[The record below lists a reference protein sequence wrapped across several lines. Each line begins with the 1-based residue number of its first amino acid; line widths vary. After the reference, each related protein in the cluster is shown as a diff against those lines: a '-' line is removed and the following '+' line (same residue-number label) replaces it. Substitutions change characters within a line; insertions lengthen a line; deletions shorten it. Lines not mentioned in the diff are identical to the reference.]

1 MDCSSLVLTSR
12 ERSDTG
18 QPVKAQHSQHCS
30 THRSPRRFPAYK
42 LADSTSYAVPQS
54 PIVKSPS
61 ALAHSR
67 PQNSSPSSAH
77 PRSSRLQTRPPT
89 MPRHKARNSDTIT
102 DEDLELGTLLPRHA
116 IRALSPR
123 PLPDRSAPPLCANC
137 EAFCSSGAG
146 SSSTTT
152 TMSGSSMSSFSPS
165 AAGFRWDEKRGKYVA
180 VDLDTEEGGLRRGE
194 GDGTEEEEERLE
206 RDARALRASRAWKEG
221 FNDQLVLLAVVILGT
236 FAIVLVFAGIACLL
250 GLMPWK

>member
-1 MDCSSLVLTSR
+1 
-12 ERSDTG
+12 
-18 QPVKAQHSQHCS
+18 
-30 THRSPRRFPAYK
+30 
-42 LADSTSYAVPQS
+42 
-54 PIVKSPS
+54 
-61 ALAHSR
+61 
-67 PQNSSPSSAH
+67 
-77 PRSSRLQTRPPT
+77 
-89 MPRHKARNSDTIT
+89 MPRHKARNSDAMT
-102 DEDLELGTLLPRHA
+102 DEDLEMGTLLPRHT

-123 PLPDRSAPPLCANC
+123 PLPDRCAPPLCANC
-137 EAFCSSGAG
+137 EAACSSGAG

-180 VDLDTEEGGLRRGE
+180 VDFDTEEVGLREGE
-194 GDGTEEEEERLE
+194 GEEEEDERME
-206 RDARALRASRAWKEG
+206 REARALRSARAWRDG